1 MAMAADDDS
10 DALARFVAGHP
21 RLLVVTGAGCSEAC
35 GIPAYRD
42 HDGAWK
48 SRPPV
53 RFHDFVS
60 RPAAR
65 ARYWARSAAGWPR
78 VAAAAAGAAHRALA
92 ALAAGGWPLR
102 VVTQNVD
109 GLHQKAGSRDVVDL
123 HGRLDR
129 VACLACDRRLSR
141 ADVQELLLCWNPWLA
156 EFARRAEP
164 LPDGDARVETG
175 FEGVRVPD
183 CPDCGGLLKPDVVFF
198 GENVPAPLT
207 AQTLEFARQCDGV
220 LVVGS
225 SLTTWSGYRL
235 CLAARDAGRP
245 VAALNLGRTRAD
257 ALLSAKWAADCGA
270 VLGAAAA
277 RLTGSCRPH
286 AGFMPGALLE
296 SRE

>member
-1 MAMAADDDS
+1 MTAADHS
-10 DALARFVAGHP
+10 DALARFIEGHP

-53 RFHDFVS
+53 RFHDFVT
-60 RPAAR
+60 RPAVR

-78 VAAAAAGAAHRALA
+78 VAAAGPGEAHRALA

-102 VVTQNVD
+102 VLTQNVD
-109 GLHQKAGSRDVVDL
+109 GLHQKAGSRDVLDL

-141 ADVQELLLCWNPWLA
+141 ADVQDLLLCWNPWLVDV
-156 EFARRAEP
+156 ARRAEP
-164 LPDGDARVETG
+164 LPDGDARVESG
-175 FEGVRVPD
+175 FDGLRVPE

-198 GENVPAPLT
+198 GENVPAPR
-207 AQTLEFARQCDGV
+207 AARSLELARDSDAL

-235 CLAARDAGRP
+235 CLAAREAGRP
-245 VAALNLGRTRAD
+245 VAAVNLGRTRAD
-257 ALLSAKWAADCGA
+257 ALLHAKWSADCGGL
-270 VLGAAAA
+270 LGAAAA
-277 RLTGSCRPH
+277 RLTGNGHPH
-286 AGFMPGALLE
+286 AGFVPAALLE